1 MLLVGVF
8 WAILLVE
15 VVKWLKRV
23 RGWIDA
29 LLVIEMVESRATGR
43 RMKDMFKDVLEFLLD
58 QTSKVGLRFILSS
71 FIILPDPSPWIVL
84 RLCF

>member
-1 MLLVGVF
+1 
-8 WAILLVE
+8 
-15 VVKWLKRV
+15 
-23 RGWIDA
+23 
-29 LLVIEMVESRATGR
+29 
-43 RMKDMFKDVLEFLLD
+43 MKDMFKDVLEFLLD